1 DPDVRSVAS
10 IFMSRWDVAVADQ
23 VPAELHN
30 RLGIAIGKRAYAAY
44 RELLDSERMQKLE
57 SEGARPQRLLWAS
70 TGTKDP
76 EASDTLYIEAFA
88 APNTINTMPEKTLL
102 AFADHGDVGEP
113 LPPDGDDAEEV
124 LAQFGEA
131 GIDVDELAAR
141 LQKDGAEIFVK
152 SWNDMLGSISQEAEK
167 LAS

>member
-1 DPDVRSVAS
+1 S

-44 RELLDSERMQKLE
+44 RELLDSERMQKLQ

-76 EASDTLYIEAFA
+76 EASETLYIEAFA
-88 APNTINTMPEKTLL
+88 SPNTVNTMPEKTLL
-102 AFADHGDVGEP
+102 AFADHGEVGEP
-113 LPPDGDDAEEV
+113 MPADGGDAEEV
-124 LAQFGEA
+124 LAKFAEA
-131 GIDVDELAAR
+131 GIDVYALAEK

-152 SWNDMLGSISQEAEK
+152 SWNDLVDSISQEAEK